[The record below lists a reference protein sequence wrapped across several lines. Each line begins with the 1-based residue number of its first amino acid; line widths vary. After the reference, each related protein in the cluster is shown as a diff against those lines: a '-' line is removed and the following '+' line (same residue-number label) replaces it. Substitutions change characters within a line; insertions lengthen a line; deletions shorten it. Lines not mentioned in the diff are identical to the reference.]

1 MKALLI
7 SRSRS
12 DAEPFTLA
20 LRLRWQDLATL
31 FAHESDVVTELIERE
46 KPDLVVLC
54 GEIPNLSLEEAIVGV
69 RRLSDVPI
77 IVMRE
82 GNSEMEVIRAIEL
95 GADDFIS
102 LPCNPMILMA
112 RAAALLRR
120 VGRGHR
126 EEPRAPLRRGP
137 LVIDPVRYEAML
149 RGQPLSLTPT
159 EFRLLLLLA
168 KNQQLTLP
176 QVVIQRELWSGRA
189 EARDTLKKYIQRLR
203 RKLGDNAQDPE
214 WITTVHGVG
223 YRFSAPASGVPTS
236 APLS

>member
-7 SRSRS
+7 CRSRT

-20 LRLRWQDLATL
+20 LRLRWQDLTTL
-31 FAHESDVVTELIERE
+31 FAHDSNVATQLIERE

-54 GEIPNLSLEEAIVGV
+54 GELSSLSLEAAIGAV

-77 IVMRE
+77 IVMME
-82 GNSEMEVIRAIEL
+82 GNNEMEVIRAIEL
-95 GADDFIS
+95 GADDFIG

-120 VGRGHR
+120 VGRGNR
-126 EEPRAPLRRGP
+126 EEPRAPLHRGP
-137 LVIDPVRYEAML
+137 LVIDPTKYEAML

-168 KNQQLTLP
+168 RNQQLTLP
-176 QVVIQRELWSGRA
+176 QVVIQRELWSGSA
-189 EARDTLKKYIQRLR
+189 AARDILKKYIQRLR
-203 RKLGDNAQDPE
+203 CKLGDDARDPE
-214 WITTVHGVG
+214 WITTVRGVG
-223 YRFSAPASGVPTS
+223 YRFRGPASGTATS